1 MYQHGITCT
10 KRIKSWSLVSTEIAK
25 TPEDTRPMLVQAFHT
40 EPKHPIHGPEMVS
53 RWRISL
59 RPCKR
64 PVNYCFRV
72 LHLGRCREGKGGCIQ
87 DTHCFLKHLW
97 YADDWICGCRIYDA
111 ELAVYTALYINEF
124 YIVKSCGVIA
134 SVYVCL
140 CMFIH
145 VWAYMHVCE
154 HVPMGV
160 EAPGWSP
167 LSLSLLHIK
176 VAFLIESRARYPGE
190 MGSSL
195 QGTIFTSHIE
205 ITAEPDA
212 HLTFP
217 WFWGS
222 EFWSS
227 SVLLAEALQPRKVT
241 FNQISTI
248 SSLLDSCLLHSSL
261 SWHSSVQH
269 R

>member
-10 KRIKSWSLVSTEIAK
+10 KRINSWSLVSTEIAK

-53 RWRISL
+53 QWRISL

-195 QGTIFTSHIE
+195 QSTIFTSHIE
-205 ITAEPDA
+205 ITAEPWCPLDFSMV
-212 HLTFP
+212 LRIWILVLKCFTC
-217 WFWGS
+217 WG
-222 EFWSS
+222 
-227 SVLLAEALQPRKVT
+227 
-241 FNQISTI
+241 ISPTPE
-248 SSLLDSCLLHSSL
+248 SHF
-261 SWHSSVQH
+261 
-269 R
+269 